1 MNSDKAKKGY
11 LRSPHRSIMKA
22 AGYTDWE
29 IERPWIGIANA
40 YNAIIPG
47 HVHLR
52 TITEAVKAG
61 VYAAG
66 GLPIEFPVIGVC
78 DGIAMNHEGMKF
90 SLPSRELIMD
100 SVEIMT
106 RAHALDGLVLVPN
119 CDKIVP
125 GMAMAAAELNLPA
138 VVVSGGPMLAGR
150 HRERTLDLNSVFE
163 GVGMRSAGKIDDA
176 GLAEIEDNA
185 CPGCGSCSGMF
196 TANTMN
202 CMMEALG
209 LALPGNGTIP
219 AVHAGRVRLAKDAG
233 RAVMKLVE
241 KNIRPRDILTADAFR
256 NAVAVDLALGGS
268 TNTSLHLPAIAWAAG
283 LELALDIFNEM
294 GAYVPHLC
302 SMRPGGAHHI
312 EDLWRAGGV
321 QALMA
326 QLLKAGMIKGE
337 TITAT
342 GRTTAENL
350 AGAEAADAEV
360 IRPMDSPYHKE
371 GGLAFVKG
379 TLAPLGGVV
388 KQSAVAPEM
397 LVHKGPAR
405 VFDGEEAASA
415 AIMANKINDGDVVVI
430 RYEGPKGGPGM
441 REMLTPTSAIMG
453 QGKGGTVAL
462 VTDGRFSG
470 ATRGAAIGHVSPEAA
485 VGGPIGLV
493 EEGDVISINIPEK
506 RLGRR
511 ARGAPQKIQAGRTAD
526 RQPFPQPLQGLRD
539 LRRRGR
545 RAEKTVN
552 PNGESES
559 FNTKAEAS
567 DLGAPAFKE
576 LDSILRLP
584 KLGKEHCYFRL
595 ARYRPSIRAGG

>member
-1 MNSDKAKKGY
+1 MDNKLNSDKAKKGY
-11 LRSPHRSIMKA
+11 LRSPHRSLLKA

-29 IERPWIGIANA
+29 IERPWIGVANA
-40 YNAIIPG
+40 YNAVIPG

-61 VYAAG
+61 IYAAG

-100 SVEIMT
+100 SVEVMT

-119 CDKIVP
+119 CDKIIP

-138 VVVSGGPMLAGR
+138 VVISGGPMMAGQ
-150 HRERTLDLNSVFE
+150 HKGRTLDLNSVFE
-163 GVGMRSAGKIDDA
+163 GVGQRGAGKIDDA
-176 GLAEIEDNA
+176 ALQEIEDNA

-209 LALPGNGTIP
+209 LGLPGNGTIP
-219 AVHAGRVRLAKDAG
+219 AVHAGRIRLAKDAG
-233 RAVMKLVE
+233 RAVMNLVE
-241 KNIRPRDILTADAFR
+241 KNIRPRDILTVDAFK

-283 LELALDIFNEM
+283 LELPLDIFNEI
-294 GAYVPHLC
+294 GAKVPHLC
-302 SMRPGGAHHI
+302 SMSPGGAHHI

-326 QLLKAGMIKGE
+326 QLLEAGLINGE
-337 TITAT
+337 TITVT
-342 GRTTAENL
+342 GATTAENA
-350 AGAEAADAEV
+350 AGAKVVDSEV
-360 IRPMDSPYHKE
+360 IRPLNAPHHKE
-371 GGLAFVKG
+371 GGLAFMKG
-379 TLAPLGGVV
+379 TLAPLGAIV
-388 KQSAVAPEM
+388 KQAAVAPEM
-397 LVHKGPAR
+397 LVHTGPAR
-405 VFDGEEAASA
+405 VFDSEEEASA
-415 AIMANKINDGDVVVI
+415 AIMANKINDGNVVVI

-441 REMLTPTSAIMG
+441 REMLAPTSAIMG

-462 VTDGRFSG
+462 ITDGRFSG

-493 EEGDVISINIPEK
+493 EEGDEIYINIPEK
-506 RLGRR
+506 RLDLLVSEAVLEERR
-511 ARGAPQKIQAGRTAD
+511 QKFAPHVQEID
-526 RQPFPQPLQGLRD
+526 SPFL
-539 LRRRGR
+539 
-545 RAEKTVN
+545 N
-552 PNGESES
+552 
-559 FNTKAEAS
+559 
-567 DLGAPAFKE
+567 
-576 LDSILRLP
+576 
-584 KLGKEHCYFRL
+584 
-595 ARYRPSIRAGG
+595 RYRAFATSGVEGGVLKKQ

>member
-1 MNSDKAKKGY
+1 MNSKLNSDKAKKGY
-11 LRSPHRSIMKA
+11 LRSPHRSLLKA

-29 IERPWIGIANA
+29 IERPWIGVANA

-61 VYAAG
+61 IYAAG

-119 CDKIVP
+119 CDKIIP

-138 VVVSGGPMLAGR
+138 LVISGGPMMAGQ
-150 HRERTLDLNSVFE
+150 HKGRTLDLNSVFE
-163 GVGMRSAGKIDDA
+163 GVGQRGAGKIDDEA
-176 GLAEIEDNA
+176 LQDIEDNA

-209 LALPGNGTIP
+209 LGLPGNGTIP
-219 AVHAGRVRLAKDAG
+219 AVHAGRIRLAKDAG
-233 RAVMKLVE
+233 RAIMNLVE
-241 KNIRPRDILTADAFR
+241 KNIRPRDILTIEAFK

-283 LELALDIFNEM
+283 LELPLDIFNEV
-294 GAYVPHLC
+294 GAKVPHLC
-302 SMRPGGAHHI
+302 SMSPGGAHHI

-326 QLLKAGMIKGE
+326 QLLAAGLIDGE
-337 TITAT
+337 TITVT
-342 GRTTAENL
+342 GATTAENV
-350 AGAEAADAEV
+350 AGAKVTDAEV
-360 IRPMDSPYHKE
+360 IRPLEDPHHKE
-371 GGLAFVKG
+371 GGLAFMKG
-379 TLAPLGGVV
+379 TLAPLGAIV
-388 KQSAVAPEM
+388 KQAAVAPEM
-397 LVHKGPAR
+397 LVHTGPAR
-405 VFDGEEAASA
+405 VFDCEEEASA

-441 REMLTPTSAIMG
+441 REMLGPTSAIMG

-462 VTDGRFSG
+462 ITDGRFSG

-493 EEGDVISINIPEK
+493 EEGDEISINIPEK
-506 RLGRR
+506 RL
-511 ARGAPQKIQAGRTAD
+511 
-526 RQPFPQPLQGLRD
+526 D
-539 LRRRGR
+539 LNVAEEVLAERRRKFVPHVQ
-545 RAEKTVN
+545 EV
-552 PNGESES
+552 
-559 FNTKAEAS
+559 
-567 DLGAPAFKE
+567 
-576 LDSILRLP
+576 DSPFLN
-584 KLGKEHCYFRL
+584 
-595 ARYRPSIRAGG
+595 RYRAFATSGVEGGVLKKQ

>member
-11 LRSPHRSIMKA
+11 LRSPHRSLLKA

-29 IERPWIGIANA
+29 IERPWIGVANA
-40 YNAIIPG
+40 YNAVIPG

-61 VYAAG
+61 IYAAG

-100 SVEIMT
+100 SVEVMT

-119 CDKIVP
+119 CDKIIP

-138 VVVSGGPMLAGR
+138 IVVSGGPMMAGQ
-150 HRERTLDLNSVFE
+150 HNGRTLDLNSVFE
-163 GVGMRSAGKIDDA
+163 GVGKRGAGKIDDA
-176 GLAEIEDNA
+176 ALQDIEDNA

-202 CMMEALG
+202 CMMEVLG
-209 LALPGNGTIP
+209 LGLPGNGTIP
-219 AVHAGRVRLAKDAG
+219 AVHAGRIRLAKDAG
-233 RAVMKLVE
+233 RAVMNLVE
-241 KNIRPRDILTADAFR
+241 KNIRPRDILTIEAFK

-283 LELALDIFNEM
+283 LELPLEIFNEV
-294 GAYVPHLC
+294 GAKVPHLC
-302 SMRPGGAHHI
+302 SMSPGGAHHI

-321 QALMA
+321 QALME
-326 QLLKAGMIKGE
+326 QLLEAGLINGE
-337 TITAT
+337 TITVT
-342 GRTTAENL
+342 GATTAENV
-350 AGAEAADAEV
+350 AGAKVVDAEV
-360 IRPMDSPYHKE
+360 IRPIENPHHKE
-371 GGLAFVKG
+371 GGLAFMKG
-379 TLAPLGGVV
+379 TLAPLGAIV
-388 KQSAVAPEM
+388 KQAAVAPEM
-397 LVHKGPAR
+397 LVHRGPAR
-405 VFDGEEAASA
+405 VFDCEEDASA

-441 REMLTPTSAIMG
+441 REMLAPTSAIMG

-462 VTDGRFSG
+462 ITDGRFSG

-493 EEGDVISINIPEK
+493 EEGDEISINIPEK
-506 RLGRR
+506 RLDLLVSDDVLEERR
-511 ARGAPQKIQAGRTAD
+511 KKFVPHVQEVD
-526 RQPFPQPLQGLRD
+526 SPFL
-539 LRRRGR
+539 
-545 RAEKTVN
+545 N
-552 PNGESES
+552 
-559 FNTKAEAS
+559 
-567 DLGAPAFKE
+567 
-576 LDSILRLP
+576 
-584 KLGKEHCYFRL
+584 
-595 ARYRPSIRAGG
+595 RYRAFATSGVEGGVLKKQ

>member
-11 LRSPHRSIMKA
+11 LRSPHRSLLKA

-29 IERPWIGIANA
+29 IERPWIGVANA
-40 YNAIIPG
+40 YNAVIPG

-61 VYAAG
+61 IYAAG
-66 GLPIEFPVIGVC
+66 GLPVEFPVIGVC

-100 SVEIMT
+100 SVEVMT

-119 CDKIVP
+119 CDKIIP

-138 VVVSGGPMLAGR
+138 VVISGGPMMAGQ
-150 HRERTLDLNSVFE
+150 HNGRTLDLNSVFE
-163 GVGMRSAGKIDDA
+163 GVGQRGAGKIDDA
-176 GLAEIEDNA
+176 ALRDIEDNA

-209 LALPGNGTIP
+209 LGLPGNGTIP
-219 AVHAGRVRLAKDAG
+219 AVHAGRIRLAKDAG
-233 RAVMKLVE
+233 RAIMKLVE
-241 KNIRPRDILTADAFR
+241 KNIRPRDILTAEAFK

-268 TNTSLHLPAIAWAAG
+268 TNTALHLPAIAWAAG
-283 LELALDIFNEM
+283 LNLSLDIFNEI
-294 GAYVPHLC
+294 GAKVPHLC
-302 SMRPGGAHHI
+302 SMSPGGAHHI

-326 QLLKAGMIKGE
+326 QLLEAGLINGE
-337 TITAT
+337 TITVTAA
-342 GRTTAENL
+342 TTAENV
-350 AGAEAADAEV
+350 AGAKVTDAEV
-360 IRPMDSPYHKE
+360 IRPLDAPHHKE
-371 GGLAFVKG
+371 GGLAFMKG
-379 TLAPLGGVV
+379 TLAPLGAIV
-388 KQSAVAPEM
+388 KQAAVAPEM

-405 VFDGEEAASA
+405 VFNCEEEASA

-441 REMLTPTSAIMG
+441 REMLAPTSAIMG

-462 VTDGRFSG
+462 ITDGRFSG

-493 EEGDVISINIPEK
+493 EEGDEISINIPEK
-506 RLGRR
+506 RL
-511 ARGAPQKIQAGRTAD
+511 
-526 RQPFPQPLQGLRD
+526 D
-539 LRRRGR
+539 LLVS
-545 RAEKTVN
+545 EKTLEERRKKFTPHVQ
-552 PNGESES
+552 E
-559 FNTKAEAS
+559 T
-567 DLGAPAFKE
+567 
-576 LDSILRLP
+576 DSPFLN
-584 KLGKEHCYFRL
+584 
-595 ARYRPSIRAGG
+595 RYRAFATSGVEGGVLKKQ